1 MNGPA
6 LHGGLIPYGG
16 TFMTFSG
23 DCRPAIRLAAMMEVH
38 TIFIMTHDSS
48 ASARTGRRTSRSST
62 SRRCVRSRT
71 WRRVEAQV
79 RLGWDRYAGRK
90 GDLVGV
96 NTFGMSGR
104 IAAVREHFGITARA
118 VAEAG
123 RGRPGLSGPFPPAT
137 AWSSRGAT
145 STGPRRG
152 GALTASTA

>member
-79 RLGWDRYAGRK
+79 RLG
-90 GDLVGV
+90 
-96 NTFGMSGR
+96 
-104 IAAVREHFGITARA
+104 
-118 VAEAG
+118 
-123 RGRPGLSGPFPPAT
+123 
-137 AWSSRGAT
+137 
-145 STGPRRG
+145 
-152 GALTASTA
+152 

>member
-79 RLGWDRYAGRK
+79 RLGWDRYAGSS
-90 GDLVGV
+90 GSIVGMH
-96 NTFGMSGR
+96 TFGASAPIKDLLGK
-104 IAAVREHFGITARA
+104 FGFTAEKVIEAARA
-118 VAEAG
+118 QAAKHKK
-123 RGRPGLSGPFPPAT
+123 
-137 AWSSRGAT
+137 
-145 STGPRRG
+145 
-152 GALTASTA
+152 